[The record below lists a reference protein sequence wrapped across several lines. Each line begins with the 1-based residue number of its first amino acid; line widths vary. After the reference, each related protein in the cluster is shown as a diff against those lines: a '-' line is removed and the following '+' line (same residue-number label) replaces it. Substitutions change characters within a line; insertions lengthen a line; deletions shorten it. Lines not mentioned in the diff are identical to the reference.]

1 MTDSAHHP
9 RAAAEAFQIS
19 QLWRPIAVR
28 AAISN
33 EDQWAIL
40 AGTRFV
46 LANIVYFSHIQSV
59 KSQSLEMATMAAVL
73 GFFMVSGFSIAHSIS
88 SRPKGYI
95 RRRIW
100 RIWPTYLFSFFVLTL
115 PAVWLTLV
123 VHGASYYGPIPK
135 LVYTLAGNL
144 FMLQGLLMP
153 SFGPA
158 GPTWTLAI
166 EEWFYLFAP
175 LLRRLSTFML
185 CVLIVASARWYLIV
199 AKGGATLFPGQIH
212 GVSHTAL
219 AWSWLIGFVFFFH
232 RDNPWARLGMLMLPV
247 FLVGLANY
255 IIGGLISFT
264 MVFSSVAIVFANQI
278 PLRSERLRQVLSYL
292 GNLSY
297 PLYVLHIP
305 VFTLLDLGFGTRPR
319 FSAPLYTIICYT
331 ICALVYRYIDAPNRI
346 SGGYRIPK
354 SLADAVTDEQ
364 PTTHR

>member
-1 MTDSAHHP
+1 MTDSTHHP
-9 RAAAEAFQIS
+9 QAAAEAFKIS
-19 QLWRPIAVR
+19 QLWRPITVSAVV
-28 AAISN
+28 SG

-46 LANIVYFSHIQSV
+46 LANIVFFSHIQSA

-115 PAVWLTLV
+115 PGVWFALA
-123 VHGASYYGPIPK
+123 VHGTSYYGPIPS
-135 LVYTLAGNL
+135 LVYKLAGTL

-153 SFGPA
+153 PFGPS

-166 EEWFYLFAP
+166 EEWFYLLAP
-175 LLRRLSTFML
+175 LFRRLSTLML
-185 CVLIVASARWYLIV
+185 CVLIAASARWYLIV

-219 AWSWLIGFVFFFH
+219 AWSWLIGFVFFFR
-232 RDNPWARLGMLMLPV
+232 RDKPWARLGILMLPV

-264 MVFSSVAIVFANQI
+264 MVFSSVAIVFSNQI
-278 PLRSERLRQVLSYL
+278 PLRSERLRQVLNYL

-297 PLYVLHIP
+297 PLYILHAP
-305 VFTLLDLGFGTRPR
+305 VMTLLDLGFGSRPK
-319 FSAPLYTIICYT
+319 FSALPYTVVCYT
-331 ICALVYRYIDAPNRI
+331 ISALVYRYIDAPNRV
-346 SGGYRIPK
+346 SGQYRIPK
-354 SLADAVTDEQ
+354 SLPDALANEQ
-364 PTTHR
+364 TMPR